1 MAIVWGGFSG
11 HMRVGL
17 DIRTGTINSGTTT
30 TSIFVDV
37 YVQIDSTWNFADNQH
52 VQLVGSGANLGW
64 DFFNNLGANQQLL
77 IGTFTM
83 PNQPLSYSGGPTY
96 GWTATLS
103 GHYQGASPSVTRN
116 YSLPAR
122 PASTPGAPG
131 LSITNVTSTAAKL
144 NITAAAS
151 NGSTIDLYE
160 TQIATNSGFTT
171 GLQTKTGGTQTVTGL
186 AAATTYW
193 ARTRAHN
200 GQGYGPYST
209 VRSFTTGATVPGTPT
224 ALASSNVGQTTAT
237 LNWTAPSSGG
247 SSVDDYELQL
257 ASNTG
262 FTSDVQT
269 ITVDPGPPENLTGLT
284 PGRIY
289 YARVRARNAVGFG
302 PYTAAINFTTLA
314 GTPTIL
320 TPTAGSVQTNGY
332 ASVLLSA
339 QGIASGRTITVE
351 ISQSSTFAS
360 GVTTL
365 TSSPSGPSAN
375 NQYLLQNTASYLK
388 TGTWYA
394 RAKVTN
400 NSTGYVTPWS
410 TTVQFSQSHTPA
422 ASVQTPTG
430 GQTYGYVASPTFYW
444 QFSDA
449 SSVDAQTAYQL
460 VIEDNATGT
469 VIYDSAKVT
478 SSAKQQSVALSTA
491 YKNVQLRW
499 RVRVYDRGDTVSAW
513 TGYGLFVLADTPIV
527 TIVTPTDTIPVDNGA
542 PTFSWSVSI
551 PSGGT
556 QKSATVDV
564 RLQSTNELIWTS
576 TVQGTIMS
584 VKPQTVI
591 LRNSEDYYLSISVT
605 DTENLTGNAVLNFTT
620 LYDAPDSIGYNID
633 AIDVDTLGYVAVNWA
648 DADPDDLFA
657 EWKVYRRI
665 GSGEWTLLAE
675 IPDQNVRD
683 YRDYLVNAGETY
695 SYSVTQVATRSGE
708 LLESSV
714 GFYLDEDLLEQAEAR
729 VFSIDLSYYWIIN
742 PENEDQSVR
751 LLNVTDNSSTLE
763 FEQESY
769 NIIGRGRHVDYGDEL
784 GYTGELTCQVRIP
797 ERPSSFK
804 KKIEE
809 LRRSKATYY
818 LRTPFGQL
826 IMVALGSPGWTPLAG
841 VGTSEM
847 GDLSIPYEEVK

>member
-1 MAIVWGGFSG
+1 
-11 HMRVGL
+11 
-17 DIRTGTINSGTTT
+17 
-30 TSIFVDV
+30 
-37 YVQIDSTWNFADNQH
+37 
-52 VQLVGSGANLGW
+52 
-64 DFFNNLGANQQLL
+64 
-77 IGTFTM
+77 
-83 PNQPLSYSGGPTY
+83 
-96 GWTATLS
+96 
-103 GHYQGASPSVTRN
+103 
-116 YSLPAR
+116 
-122 PASTPGAPG
+122 
-131 LSITNVTSTAAKL
+131 
-144 NITAAAS
+144 
-151 NGSTIDLYE
+151 
-160 TQIATNSGFTT
+160 
-171 GLQTKTGGTQTVTGL
+171 
-186 AAATTYW
+186 
-193 ARTRAHN
+193 
-200 GQGYGPYST
+200 
-209 VRSFTTGATVPGTPT
+209 
-224 ALASSNVGQTTAT
+224 
-237 LNWTAPSSGG
+237 
-247 SSVDDYELQL
+247 
-257 ASNTG
+257 
-262 FTSDVQT
+262 
-269 ITVDPGPPENLTGLT
+269 
-284 PGRIY
+284 
-289 YARVRARNAVGFG
+289 
-302 PYTAAINFTTLA
+302 
-314 GTPTIL
+314 
-320 TPTAGSVQTNGY
+320 
-332 ASVLLSA
+332 
-339 QGIASGRTITVE
+339 
-351 ISQSSTFAS
+351 
-360 GVTTL
+360 
-365 TSSPSGPSAN
+365 
-375 NQYLLQNTASYLK
+375 
-388 TGTWYA
+388 
-394 RAKVTN
+394 
-400 NSTGYVTPWS
+400 
-410 TTVQFSQSHTPA
+410 
-422 ASVQTPTG
+422 
-430 GQTYGYVASPTFYW
+430 
-444 QFSDA
+444 
-449 SSVDAQTAYQL
+449 
-460 VIEDNATGT
+460 
-469 VIYDSAKVT
+469 VT